1 MCLWIEKC
9 PAVSN
14 WMFSVMGKSIN
25 GVYTVEQFWEEYA
38 TSTIPFLKEEFF
50 LIGRDKEK
58 EIISSWLTEKKW
70 MPCFESRIRFRGNN
84 VFNCYNL

>member
-50 LIGRDKEK
+50 LIGRDKRK
-58 EIISSWLTEKKW
+58 RNNIFLVDRKK
-70 MPCFESRIRFRGNN
+70 MDAMF
-84 VFNCYNL
+84 